1 MPPALRQERCLI
13 APQECVKAHFMK
25 KAPVFRFR
33 FNPGRQR
40 FVGVAVNNIGF
51 TLIELLV
58 VIAIIA
64 ILVALLFPTVRGGIE
79 ASKRTKC
86 ASNLRQIFLAASSY
100 AADNNMNLLPGTIVP
115 ASLSWTHLLR
125 PYLGGTNYYDHRID
139 RNMCCPNCPP
149 SSSNYWSWGY
159 GEIARPAYRG
169 AATVVSLNS
178 FDTYYNWID
187 PAYPFRRQFSTL
199 EITDTSRRLFFCDGT
214 EWQINCSAAG
224 VVSFPDYN
232 RHGTNACNVLYF
244 DGHVSQLPKAAV
256 DKAVYSPAS
265 N

>member
-1 MPPALRQERCLI
+1 M
-13 APQECVKAHFMK
+13 KGHFIK
-25 KAPVFRFR
+25 KAPVFRFP
-33 FNPGRQR
+33 FNPGRPH
-40 FVGVAVNNIGF
+40 FAGVAILGF

-58 VIAIIA
+58 VIAVIA
-64 ILVALLFPTVRGGIE
+64 ILAALLCPVASRGIE

-86 ASNLRQIFLAASSY
+86 TSNLRQIFLAASNY
-100 AADNNMNLLPGTIVP
+100 AADNNMNLLPGTIAS

-125 PYLGGTNYYDHRID
+125 PYLGGTDYYDHRID
-139 RNMCCPNCPP
+139 KNMCCPSCPP

-169 AATVVSLNS
+169 AATVVSLNAY
-178 FDTYYNWID
+178 DTYYNWIE
-187 PAYPFRRQFSTL
+187 PYAFRRQFSTF

-214 EWQINCSAAG
+214 EWQINCSTAG

-232 RHGTNACNVLYF
+232 RHGSNACNVLFF
-244 DGHVSQLPKAAV
+244 DGHVSPMSKAAV